1 MSPWL
6 RFDECSKFAIVQLW
20 RHHVLLIGVVV
31 LFARRL
37 ETESPKYP
45 RCRFFFVFGPV
56 WATACCVSNLDLAP
70 WTYLTSVSVNNSYRG
85 LVSDFRNGNNEQNL
99 AFLQLSIL
107 TLIFLLRT
115 LKSFILHSSPK
126 KDSNTLNY

>member
-1 MSPWL
+1 MILSVDWEFCRGNPPDGAVRSFSGLNGDIMSCLSVSLYCLPDVWKQN
-6 RFDECSKFAIVQLW
+6 RRNI
-20 RHHVLLIGVVV
+20 HV
-31 LFARRL
+31 AD
-37 ETESPKYP
+37 
-45 RCRFFFVFGPV
+45 FFVFGPV

-115 LKSFILHSSPK
+115 LQECFA
-126 KDSNTLNY
+126 TF

>member
-6 RFDECSKFAIVQLW
+6 RFDECSKIVIVQPW

-45 RCRFFFVFGPV
+45 RCRFFL
-56 WATACCVSNLDLAP
+56 CLA
-70 WTYLTSVSVNNSYRG
+70 LSGR
-85 LVSDFRNGNNEQNL
+85 LL
-99 AFLQLSIL
+99 AASQI
-107 TLIFLLRT
+107 
-115 LKSFILHSSPK
+115 
-126 KDSNTLNY
+126 